1 MPWKTERNKTKQW
14 IPPQGVLQKS
24 CFFFHN
30 SNVLYSYTTLFQNC
44 SHLVPAFHRLHG
56 PPIGCISRMASGD
69 ISAAEVAAKK
79 YWDWVGD
86 LFMICFFF
94 ESCSF
99 RKLEWWTTFL
109 GNLCSRCDL
118 YLTKF
123 ATKWPKMRCFL
134 RRFSWQHF
142 VEQLPRKAMSFLWIQ
157 CPMHVKHNGRH
168 GVPKFC
174 LLVWCWA
181 GRGTIGQYRQERAS
195 SATMSTQSL
204 KWKRF
209 FTTIFIPPNK
219 KLIKWL
225 WLVQR
230 ICIRNFPSSYLVIFQ
245 VALSLLESFR
255 PSSLQ
260 PDVVS
265 YNFAIGITATN
276 GTWYIGSIRLET
288 LKLTVTNFI
297 RSKDQTSEK
306 HA

>member
-1 MPWKTERNKTKQW
+1 MHLCNDVWWCWNTVSVWLMMDIDCWIRFICNQNQQMVPVHESVLASNWGRKHPLRVTSCLEKTERNKTKQR
-14 IPPQGVLQKS
+14 IPPQGVWQKS
-24 CFFFHN
+24 CFFFCN
-30 SNVLYSYTTLFQNC
+30 FNVLYSYTTLFQNC

-69 ISAAEVAAKK
+69 ISATEVAAKK

-109 GNLCSRCDL
+109 GNFCSSCDL

-123 ATKWPKMRCFL
+123 ATKWQKMRCFL
-134 RRFSWQHF
+134 RHFSWQHF

-181 GRGTIGQYRQERAS
+181 GGGTIG
-195 SATMSTQSL
+195 
-204 KWKRF
+204 
-209 FTTIFIPPNK
+209 
-219 KLIKWL
+219 
-225 WLVQR
+225 
-230 ICIRNFPSSYLVIFQ
+230 
-245 VALSLLESFR
+245 
-255 PSSLQ
+255 
-260 PDVVS
+260 
-265 YNFAIGITATN
+265 
-276 GTWYIGSIRLET
+276 
-288 LKLTVTNFI
+288 
-297 RSKDQTSEK
+297 
-306 HA
+306 